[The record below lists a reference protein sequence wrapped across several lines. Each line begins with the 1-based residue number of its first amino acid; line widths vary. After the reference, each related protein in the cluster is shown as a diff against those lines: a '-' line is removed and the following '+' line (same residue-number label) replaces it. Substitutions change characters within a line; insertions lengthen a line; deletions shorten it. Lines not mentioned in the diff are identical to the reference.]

1 MVSPRIK
8 AQVVKRLVY
17 VGDEVQK
24 GQPLLVLSSV
34 DMATAQSEL
43 LETAQEWHRTFPGTV
58 LLEN

>member
-43 LETAQEWHRTFPGTV
+43 LERSCLIWV
-58 LLEN
+58 LIR